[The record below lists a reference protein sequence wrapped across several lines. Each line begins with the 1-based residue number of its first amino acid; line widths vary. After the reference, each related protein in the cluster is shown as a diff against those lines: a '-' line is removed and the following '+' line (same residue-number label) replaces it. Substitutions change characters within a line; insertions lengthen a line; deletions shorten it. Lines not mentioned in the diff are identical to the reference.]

1 MTSLDDVA
9 RAAGVSAAT
18 VSRALSGRGNVSTS
32 TRAKIQKVAA
42 ELDYVA
48 SSAASSLASGRMRN
62 LGVIMPELHRWFFNT
77 VLTGISD
84 EATSAGYDVT
94 LYNVTGDP
102 EVRREIFSA
111 FLRRRRVD
119 AVVVVALELSDWEE
133 QELTRLEIPV
143 VIIGGTPGVLPGVAI
158 DDLAITELATAHLL
172 ELGHEVLGFLGGAE
186 RFDAD
191 YKVPSQRREGFD
203 RALRRR
209 GLQTHPALIGEA
221 DFTIPGGFHAAR
233 QLLGMPGTGMT
244 GLVAA
249 SDEMAIGAILAAR
262 ELGMRVPEDLSV
274 VGIDGHELGG
284 LFELTTVDQHAQ
296 HQGATAAKLI
306 LATVEAGGAQ
316 PEKLDLSF
324 DLLVRR
330 STARLAP
337 TADQPTAVWR
347 PSGPA
352 S

>member
-18 VSRALSGRGNVSTS
+18 VSRALSGRGNVSRS
-32 TRAKIQKVAA
+32 TRAKIETVAG
-42 ELDYVA
+42 ELGYVA

-84 EATSAGYDVT
+84 EATRSGYDVT
-94 LYNVTGDP
+94 LYNVTEDP

-119 AVVVVALELSDWEE
+119 AVVVVALELSQWEE
-133 QELTRLEIPV
+133 QELQRLGIPV
-143 VIIGGTPGVLPGVAI
+143 VIIGGTSGNLPGVSI
-158 DDLAITELATAHLL
+158 DDLAITELAAAHLL
-172 ELGHEVLGFLGGAE
+172 ELGHEVLGFIGGAE

-191 YKVPSQRREGFD
+191 YKVPSQRREGFC
-203 RALRRR
+203 RALQRR
-209 GLQTHPALIGEA
+209 GLSLDPGLLGEA

-233 QLLGMPGTGMT
+233 QLLGVPGSGMT

-262 ELGMRVPEDLSV
+262 ELGVRVPEDLSV
-274 VGIDGHELGG
+274 VGVDGHELGA
-284 LFELTTVDQHAQ
+284 LFELTTVDQHPQ
-296 HQGATAAKLI
+296 RQGALAATLI
-306 LATVEAGGAQ
+306 LATVEGGDAQ
-316 PEKLDLSF
+316 PSKVDLPF

-330 STARLAP
+330 SSMR
-337 TADQPTAVWR
+337 R
-347 PSGPA
+347 PPLPEA
-352 S
+352 

>member
-9 RAAGVSAAT
+9 KAAGVSAAT
-18 VSRALSGRGNVSTS
+18 VSRALSGRGNVSKS
-32 TRAKIQKVAA
+32 TRAKILEVAA

-77 VLTGISD
+77 VLTGISA
-84 EATSAGYDVT
+84 EATRAGYDVT
-94 LYNVTGDP
+94 LYNVTADP
-102 EVRREIFSA
+102 EVREEIFSA

-119 AVVVVALELSDWEE
+119 AVIVVALELSDWEE
-133 QELTRLEIPV
+133 LELERLGIPV
-143 VIIGGTPGVLPGVAI
+143 VIIGGSSGTLPGVSI
-158 DDLAITELATAHLL
+158 DDAAVTELAAAHLL
-172 ELGHEVLGFLGGAE
+172 ELGHEVLGFIGGAE
-186 RFDAD
+186 QFDAD

-203 RALRRR
+203 RALRDR
-209 GLQTHPALIGEA
+209 GIVPEPALIGEA

-233 QLLGMPGTGMT
+233 QLLGTPGTGMT

-262 ELGMRVPEDLSV
+262 ELGIRVPEDLSV
-274 VGIDGHELGG
+274 VGVDGHELGA

-296 HQGATAAKLI
+296 NQGATAAKLI
-306 LATVEAGGAQ
+306 LATVESVDTQ
-316 PEKLDLSF
+316 VQSLDHGF

-330 STARLAP
+330 STARFP
-337 TADQPTAVWR
+337 R
-347 PSGPA
+347 ESPA
-352 S
+352 